1 MTDHQHTRH
10 RAANAP
16 PVLAGP
22 PQFGD
27 LLRRLRRAAGLTQE
41 QLAARA
47 ALGVRS
53 ISDLERGINHRP
65 QRETLRLLAD
75 ALNLPGEERT
85 ALESAARGTPDRAPD
100 PIAERPL
107 PAHNLPAPATPL
119 IGRDQEIARA
129 YTCIRR
135 DSVRLLTLTGPGGV
149 GKTRLALAIATRLL
163 GEFTDGVCF
172 VSLAIIRDP
181 DFILPSIAQ
190 ALGVREMPDQSLYER
205 VIVHL
210 RDRSLLLVLDNFEHL
225 LAEAVVVANLLSQCP
240 RLTILTTSR
249 ARLNLRG
256 EQVLAIPPLALPDT
270 TRLSDLAAVARA
282 PAVALYCRCAR
293 AVYAEFSLTAENVAA
308 VAGICARLD
317 GLPLAL
323 ELAAVHSDTL
333 PPAALLAR
341 LTRRLPALT
350 QGGCDRPVRQR
361 TMRDAIA
368 WSDNLLS
375 AAERRLFRQ
384 LAVFVGSWTLEA
396 AQAVAD
402 ADGTGAD
409 VLDGIESLVTKSRI
423 SLAAATEPP
432 RYTMLETVREYG
444 LEQLAKYG
452 EEQMIRR
459 AHAAYYH
466 ALVMGM
472 ERTLA
477 GSEQMAASARL
488 AADIDNV
495 RAAMHWTVTHH
506 ETAWGLAFGWEIWR
520 FWLERGDYTEGRAW
534 LVRFLAPDDAAHQS
548 LFGHVAFAAGA
559 LAVDQQDLGAAHAYL
574 DRARAV
580 ATARADRALVASVDA
595 QLGRLAR
602 QRNDLVAARAHC
614 EASLAI
620 RRELGTP
627 WHIAV
632 SLQLAGCVAL
642 EQRDTIAA
650 RAHLAEG
657 MAIARCIGDRSLQAN
672 LLRDLAEA
680 ALVEQAF
687 GQAATLF
694 GESLACYRAVGHPW
708 SMARCL
714 DALAAATLQR
724 GDAARAARLLGAA
737 AALRETIAAPLIVI
751 DHRRGARTAAAACDI
766 LGRERF
772 IAARDE
778 GAALPLAAA
787 IAAAIVD
794 SVAITAP

>member
-1 MTDHQHTRH
+1 MTDHRHARH
-10 RAANAP
+10 RAADAP

-22 PQFGD
+22 PLFGD
-27 LLRRLRRAAGLTQE
+27 MLRRLRRTAGLTQE
-41 QLAARA
+41 QLAERA
-47 ALGVRS
+47 TLGVRS

-75 ALNLPGEERT
+75 ALDLPGEERA
-85 ALESAARGTPDRAPD
+85 ALESAARSTPAH
-100 PIAERPL
+100 IAERSL
-107 PAHNLPAPATPL
+107 PAHNLPAPVTPL

-129 YTCIRR
+129 YAYIRR
-135 DSVRLLTLTGPGGV
+135 DGVRLLTLTGPGGV

-163 GEFTDGVCF
+163 GEFADGVCF
-172 VSLAIIRDP
+172 VSLATIRDP

-205 VIVHL
+205 MIGHL
-210 RDRSLLLVLDNFEHL
+210 RDRALLLVLDNCEHL
-225 LAEAVVVANLLSQCP
+225 LAGAVVVANLLAQCP
-240 RLTILTTSR
+240 CLTILTTSR

-256 EQVLAIPPLALPDT
+256 EHVLVIPPLALPDT

-293 AVYAEFSLTAENVAA
+293 AVRAEFSLTAENVAA

-323 ELAAVHSDTL
+323 ELAAAHSDTL

-350 QGGCDRPVRQR
+350 QGGCDRPARQR
-361 TMRDAIA
+361 TMRAAIA

-384 LAVFVGSWTLEA
+384 LAVFVGGWTLEA

-402 ADGTGAD
+402 ADGTGD
-409 VLDGIESLVTKSRI
+409 MLDGIKSLVTKSRI

-444 LEQLAKYG
+444 LEQLAAYG
-452 EEQMIRR
+452 EEQTIRR
-459 AHAAYYH
+459 AHAAYYR
-466 ALVMGM
+466 ALVAGM
-472 ERTLA
+472 ERTLT
-477 GSEQMAASARL
+477 GPEQIAATALL
-488 AADIDNV
+488 AADIENV

-506 ETAWGLAFGWEIWR
+506 ETAWGLAFGWELWR

-534 LVRFLAPDDAAHQS
+534 LARFLAPDDAAHQS
-548 LFGHVAFAAGA
+548 LFGHVMFAAGA
-559 LAVDQQDLGAAHAYL
+559 LAVDQQDLEASRAYL

-580 ATARADRALVASVDA
+580 GTAREDRALVASVDA

-602 QRNDLVAARAHC
+602 QQNDLATARAHC

-632 SLQLAGCVAL
+632 SLQLTGRVAL
-642 EQRDTIAA
+642 EQRDTAAA
-650 RAHLAEG
+650 RTHLAEG
-657 MAIARCIGDRSLQAN
+657 MAIARDAGDRSLRAN
-672 LLRDLAEA
+672 LLRDLAEV
-680 ALVEQAF
+680 ALVEQAY

-714 DALAAATLQR
+714 DALAAVTLQR

-737 AALRETIAAPLIVI
+737 AALREAIAAPLIAI
-751 DHRRGARTAAAACDI
+751 DHRRVADTAAAACDI
-766 LGRERF
+766 LGVERF
-772 IAARDE
+772 AAARAE
-778 GAALPLAAA
+778 GAALPLEDA
-787 IAAAIVD
+787 IADAIAD
-794 SVAITAP
+794 SGAITAP